1 MSERPS
7 DPPRGFYN
15 RGYLP
20 HLDMGEWPQFVTF
33 CLADAVPPNVRGRI
47 DAYVSSQPPVAQ
59 ARLKREAMEAVLDE
73 HRGAALLRGS
83 DAANA
88 VADVLLAND
97 TNRCRLHAWV
107 IMPNH
112 VHLLLTPM
120 PDVALA
126 VILQRVKGASARAAN
141 RVLRRSGTLWQH
153 ESWDTAIRSD
163 KHFETVVEYIEF
175 NPVKAGLCERPED
188 WPHGSASRR
197 G

>member
-1 MSERPS
+1 
-7 DPPRGFYN
+7 
-15 RGYLP
+15 
-20 HLDMGEWPQFVTF
+20 
-33 CLADAVPPNVRGRI
+33 
-47 DAYVSSQPPVAQ
+47 
-59 ARLKREAMEAVLDE
+59 
-73 HRGAALLRGS
+73 
-83 DAANA
+83 
-88 VADVLLAND
+88 
-97 TNRCRLHAWV
+97 
-107 IMPNH
+107 MPNH